1 MSQEI
6 IDYIRTFINDEE
18 VINAFLKVDRRKFLP
33 ENLRDKAY
41 SLSYVDEPLQITK
54 NYNTTA
60 LSLGL
65 KMLDLLELKKGE
77 KVLEIG
83 TGTGYYT
90 ALIAEIVGS
99 ENVYT
104 LEFDEEMYNIAKNN
118 LLKEYNVHLIFQ
130 DGSVGYEEGKPYD
143 KAIVW
148 AASPTFPLAIYML
161 MKEKGVIVVPI
172 TDKKDRQGL
181 YKIMKDSSPVIT
193 RHFDVL
199 FSPLRGLC
207 GYWVDQSSRPSS
219 QIGN

>member
-6 IDYIRTFINDEE
+6 LDYIRTFINNEE
-18 VINAFLKVDRRKFLP
+18 LIKAFLKVDRRKFLP
-33 ENLRDKAY
+33 EKLRDRAY
-41 SLSYVDEPLQITK
+41 SLEYVDQPLSITK

-65 KMLDLLELKKGE
+65 KMLDLLELKKGD

-90 ALIAEIVGS
+90 ALIAEIVGA

-118 LLKEYNVHLIFQ
+118 LRGYNVHLIFR

-143 KAIVW
+143 KAIIW
-148 AASPTFPLAIYML
+148 AASPTFPFAIYTQ
-161 MKEKGVIVVPI
+161 MKEKGIIVVPI
-172 TDKKDRQGL
+172 TDRKDRQGL
-181 YKIMKDSSPVIT
+181 YKIVKDSSPIII
-193 RHFDVL
+193 RYFDVI
-199 FSPLRGLC
+199 FAPLKGLC
-207 GYWVDQSSRPSS
+207 GYWYD
-219 QIGN
+219 I

>member
-1 MSQEI
+1 MNQEI

-18 VINAFLKVDRRKFLP
+18 VIKAFLKVDRRKFLP

-148 AASPTFPLAIYML
+148 TASPTFPLAIYMQ

-181 YKIMKDSSPVIT
+181 YKIMKNPFPVIT

-219 QIGN
+219 QINN